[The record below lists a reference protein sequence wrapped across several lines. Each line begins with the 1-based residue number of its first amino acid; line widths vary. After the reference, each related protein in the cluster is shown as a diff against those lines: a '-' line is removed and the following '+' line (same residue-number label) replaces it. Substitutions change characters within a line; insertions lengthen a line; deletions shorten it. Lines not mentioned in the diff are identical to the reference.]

1 MREFSA
7 KSSMQQEKE
16 ESKSP
21 VKKRILLEHPLSPT
35 KATSPSKQI
44 KSMADSSSKY
54 VNELEDVVLFCNK
67 DTVMADFLDAKT

>member
-1 MREFSA
+1 M
-7 KSSMQQEKE
+7 
-16 ESKSP
+16 SP
-21 VKKRILLEHPLSPT
+21 N

-67 DTVMADFLDAKT
+67 DTVMTDFLDSKTQTANLHLI